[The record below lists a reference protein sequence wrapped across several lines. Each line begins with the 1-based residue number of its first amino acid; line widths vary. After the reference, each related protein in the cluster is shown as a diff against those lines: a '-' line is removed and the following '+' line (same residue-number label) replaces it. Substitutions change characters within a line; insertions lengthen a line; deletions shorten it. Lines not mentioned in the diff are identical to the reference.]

1 LVPEI
6 NGARPVAPPGGHS
19 SQAGALLDR
28 VVVPVAEELLDP
40 VLADVVPPPVP
51 AALDPPPPLELD
63 PPPPLEVDPVAELP
77 DVVPVVVAVAGLVCV
92 APVAV
97 VVIVGN
103 VTAPYGL
110 ARVVPAAAPVV
121 AVVCAATGGI
131 SATNSGNTKING
143 LIMSLIDPSAGF
155 PPMLQSRA
163 ALSNICL

>member
-1 LVPEI
+1 VT
-6 NGARPVAPPGGHS
+6 NGARPEALVGGHS

-40 VLADVVPPPVP
+40 VPADVVPPPVP
-51 AALDPPPPLELD
+51 AAFD

-110 ARVVPAAAPVV
+110 ARVVPAAAPAV
-121 AVVCAATGGI
+121 AVVCAAAGGV
-131 SATNSGNTKING
+131 SATNSGNTKINDLTMRLTTPPPVSHQCCG
-143 LIMSLIDPSAGF
+143 AEHRSATSAF
-155 PPMLQSRA
+155 KTA
-163 ALSNICL
+163 

>member
-1 LVPEI
+1 VT
-6 NGARPVAPPGGHS
+6 NGARPEALVGGHS

-28 VVVPVAEELLDP
+28 VVVPVAEELLNP
-40 VLADVVPPPVP
+40 VPADVVPPPVP
-51 AALDPPPPLELD
+51 AAFD